1 MGKVCKKTCV
11 HFYFGEMSTISVIV
25 LGSYPASPRLF
36 TDVKL
41 KVCFLTWL
49 FVFVV
54 TWTINNDVAKTPNF
68 ADDNHP
74 VLTSPN
80 LAVLTVHVLHR
91 KNSFSS
97 VARLFQGKN
106 VPA

>member
-1 MGKVCKKTCV
+1 
-11 HFYFGEMSTISVIV
+11 MSTISVIV

-54 TWTINNDVAKTPNF
+54 TWTIDNDVAKTPNF